1 VSGEAWGAQA
11 HPLFSWWHRV
21 RDGTLA
27 PARYTSYRRP
37 IRREVEWRLE
47 AGQTCGVSKTEGT
60 CRERFKRCQA
70 LWTVVRHIEVEPTNT
85 AADRAIR
92 PGGTLAQRQFGNPER

>member
-1 VSGEAWGAQA
+1 VAKHGGRR
-11 HPLFSWWHRV
+11 PTNYSWWHRV

-47 AGQTCGVSKTEGT
+47 AGQTCGVPKTKGT